1 MLRELRHDFRHYYGC
16 RYDDVPTDEAIDLIR
31 SLPDGSRWVARTD
44 PLRAWS
50 AERHREADLLDA
62 VSVLVWRFA
71 LDKETVPEPPKVVR
85 PRDMAARM
93 REAANNRRVRQE
105 LESGGWEEM

>member
-31 SLPDGSRWVARTD
+31 SLPDGSRWAAGTD

-50 AERHREADLLDA
+50 ANRHRDADLLDA
-62 VSVLVWRFA
+62 VNVLVWCFA
-71 LDKETVPEPPKVVR
+71 LDKGVVPTPLTVVR
-85 PRDMAARM
+85 PRDVAARV
-93 REAANNRRVRQE
+93 REAANNKRVRAE